1 MCLRFLRFVGFVMVS
16 MLATL
21 IAPRALAQTTRPGV
35 LVVVEEPNNLPFS
48 NDRLEGFEN
57 KIAELVAQEMGMK
70 LEYRWRAL
78 RRGYFRETI
87 KAGEA
92 DLVMGVPR
100 DLDMALTTEPY
111 YRSSYVFVRRSGSP
125 TIASFDDPALK
136 HLRVGVPLTGD
147 SNPPPAIE
155 LGRRGIIDNVAGYTV
170 FGNYAQPNPPAR
182 LIEAVANGEIEVAI
196 AWGPL
201 AGYFAKIHGLVVTPV
216 APSADAAGLPM
227 AFEVSMG
234 VAKKNRD
241 LRERLNEVLK
251 HRHDDI
257 ERILNAY
264 AVPRA
269 RAAAAVAVKHRP
281 DAKSSTREEVP
292 GCCE

>member
-1 MCLRFLRFVGFVMVS
+1 MCSRFLSFIGF
-16 MLATL
+16 A
-21 IAPRALAQTTRPGV
+21 IAGIFASAAMAQTTRPGV
-35 LVVVEEPNNLPFS
+35 LVVVEEPNNMPFS

-57 KIAELVAQEMGMK
+57 KIAELIAQEMNVK

-100 DLDMALTTEPY
+100 DLDMALTSEPY

-170 FGNYAQPNPPAR
+170 FGDYAQPNPPAR
-182 LIEAVANGEIEVAI
+182 LIGAVANGEIDVAI

-201 AGYFAKIHGLVVTPV
+201 AGYFAKIHGLVVTPI
-216 APSADAAGLPM
+216 APSADGTGLPM
-227 AFEVSMG
+227 AFDVSMG
-234 VAKKNRD
+234 VAKKNKELRD
-241 LRERLNEVLK
+241 RLNEVLK
-251 HRHDDI
+251 HRRDDI
-257 ERILNAY
+257 EGILDSY

-269 RAAAAVAVKHRP
+269 PAATTVVVKHRP
-281 DAKSSTREEVP
+281 DAKPTTREEVP
-292 GCCE
+292 GCCD